1 MPQKSSH
8 PSFESWGRY
17 PKLDSSIVPLNWACD
32 FPLRPPPATRML
44 PVGAGRSYGDV
55 CLLGH
60 GTLLRTRGPGLS
72 GGIDRLLDFD
82 PATGILCCE
91 AGTTLGEI
99 LDFAVPRGFFLPV
112 SPGTKYVTV
121 GGAIA
126 NDIHGKNHHMA
137 GTFGRHVP
145 RFELIRSDGTQ
156 FICSA
161 AQNPSWYAA
170 TIGGMGLTGLIA
182 WAEVKLRPIVSRKIE
197 CVKIKFSGIEEF
209 LALSAAHAETEYTVS
224 WLDCIAT
231 GKNFMRG
238 IFMAGQH
245 DATRSPLRRSKA
257 PKLTL
262 PFDFPEFMLNRR
274 TVGLFNTLYYNK
286 QRAKTRGALV
296 DYEPFFYPLDKLQHW
311 NRMYGKEGLLQFQC
325 VLPWEAGQAGLVEM
339 LREISSSGLAS
350 FLAVLKV
357 FGDVSSPGM
366 MSFPKPGLTLALD
379 FPIRQE
385 ASFELLGRL
394 ASITLEH
401 KGRMYPAKDA
411 TMTAGQF
418 QAFYP
423 QWKKFAAF
431 VDPAFD
437 SAFWQRVTA

>member
-1 MPQKSSH
+1 MPQKS
-8 PSFESWGRY
+8 PRPGFESWGRY
-17 PKLDSSIVPLNWACD
+17 PKHDAAIVPLNWASD

-72 GGIDRLLDFD
+72 GGMDRLLDFD

-126 NDIHGKNHHMA
+126 NDIHGKNHHVA

-145 RFELIRSDGTQ
+145 RFELVRSDGTLL
-156 FICSA
+156 ICSA
-161 AQNPSWYAA
+161 AQNANWYAA

-182 WAEVKLRPIVSRKIE
+182 WAEVKLRPIVSRRIQYTG
-197 CVKIKFSGIEEF
+197 IKFSGIEEF
-209 LALSAAHAETEYTVS
+209 VALSEAHAKSEYTVS
-224 WLDCIAT
+224 WIDCVAT
-231 GKNFMRG
+231 GRNFARG
-238 IFMAGQH
+238 IFMAGDH
-245 DATRSPLRRSKA
+245 ETISGPLVRSKPA
-257 PKLTL
+257 KLAL
-262 PFDFPEFMLNRR
+262 PIDFPEFMLNRR
-274 TVGLFNTLYYNK
+274 SVGLFNTLYSNK
-286 QRAKTRGALV
+286 QRNKSKSRLV
-296 DYEPFFYPLDKLQHW
+296 DYEPFFYPLDKLQQW
-311 NRMYGKEGLLQFQC
+311 NRMYGKNGLLQFQC
-325 VLPWEAGQAGLVEM
+325 VLPWEAGQKGLM
-339 LREISSSGLAS
+339 EILKAITGSGLAS

-357 FGDVSSPGM
+357 FGDVPSPGM
-366 MSFPKPGLTLALD
+366 MSFPKPGITLALD

-385 ASFELLGRL
+385 VSFDLLDRL
-394 ASITLEH
+394 AAITLDH
-401 KGRMYPAKDA
+401 GGRMYPAKDA
-411 TMTAGQF
+411 TMNAAQF

-423 QWKKFAAF
+423 QWKKFSAYI
-431 VDPAFD
+431 DPAFD

>member
-1 MPQKSSH
+1 MPQKP
-8 PSFESWGRY
+8 PSPGFESWGRY
-17 PKLDSSIVPLNWACD
+17 PKLESSIVPLNWTCD
-32 FPLRPPPATRML
+32 FPLHPPPATRML

-72 GGIDRLLDFD
+72 GGMDHLLDFD
-82 PATGILCCE
+82 PATGVLCCE

-126 NDIHGKNHHMA
+126 NDIHGKNHHVA

-145 RFELIRSDGTQ
+145 RFELVRSDGTRLV
-156 FICSA
+156 CSA
-161 AQNPSWYAA
+161 AQNAEWYAA

-182 WAEVKLRPIVSRKIE
+182 WAEVKLRPIVSRNIQYTG
-197 CVKIKFSGIEEF
+197 IKFSGIEEF
-209 LALSAAHAETEYTVS
+209 LVLSEAHAKSEYTVS
-224 WLDCIAT
+224 WIDCVAT
-231 GKNFMRG
+231 GRNFARG
-238 IFMAGQH
+238 IFMAGDH
-245 DATRSPLRRSKA
+245 ASEPDSLKRSQPA
-257 PKLTL
+257 KLML
-262 PFDFPEFMLNRR
+262 PVDFPEFLLNRR
-274 TVGLFNTLYYNK
+274 SVGLFNSLYYNK
-286 QRAKTRGALV
+286 QRGKIKNTLV
-296 DYEPFFYPLDKLQHW
+296 DYEPFFYPLDKLQGW
-311 NRMYGKEGLLQFQC
+311 NRMYGKNGLLQFQC
-325 VLPWEAGQAGLVEM
+325 LLPWEAGQAGLVEI
-339 LREISSSGLAS
+339 LKAITASGLAS

-357 FGDVSSPGM
+357 FGNVPSPGM
-366 MSFPKPGLTLALD
+366 MSFPKPGITLALD

-385 ASFELLGRL
+385 ASFDLLELL
-394 ASITLEH
+394 AAITLDH

-411 TMTAGQF
+411 TMTAAQF

-423 QWKKFAAF
+423 QWKRFAAYI
-431 VDPAFD
+431 DPAFD